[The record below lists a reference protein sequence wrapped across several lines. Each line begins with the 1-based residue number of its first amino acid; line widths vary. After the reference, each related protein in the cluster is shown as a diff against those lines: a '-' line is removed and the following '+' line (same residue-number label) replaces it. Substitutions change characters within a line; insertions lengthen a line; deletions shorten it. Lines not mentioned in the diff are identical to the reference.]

1 MTETALQRV
10 ERILSGKPTCP
21 FDFFNNTMFYDPKPP
36 EKGEYADRLKAQP
49 VVAYAAVNAVSRGVA
64 LVFPPGAMSNGYAA
78 YALAED
84 YAEKIYQATASENGG
99 RGYNTTQ
106 RLKHRVAGEELLNRV
121 ILPNRLQNANV
132 NALARDLYADKGV
145 MGVIGFEGS
154 VRTTRSNNALSQ
166 GATFQ
171 DWTFERWW
179 GPRVIDSAAMMLH
192 ADHIYSRYGALEELL
207 ADQIQCGL
215 LDDYR
220 KHIGPG
226 KNYDVV
232 DAQGE
237 HITLTDRAWET
248 AKHIVDVVERGF
260 RSDLALAALV
270 GRFQIDDWLRS
281 KHDATPIDRRKVH
294 PVLAHRSAEEL
305 ARMDRL
311 KEMMLPYIAAKCA
324 AWSKH
329 EEHEGLN
336 AYYTNNILPLTPEL
350 SADDTKALV
359 AELFAY
365 QPKGGFAHPV
375 LGTAS
380 AVKTCAAKAGL
391 SKTFDGS
398 SARKPPLQIRDD
410 RYFVARAQ
418 IFEDHHFGKLS
429 VWEQAALKFIL
440 PAMESADLST
450 KAPKRFMYLC
460 DPKGGAIA
468 GDWARKHGVSYLKE
482 AQSAEGQYARDN
494 FYKAVILKADKAGR
508 KATDALAREEMLAA
522 RGVGNVS
529 STLDFL
535 DIRAAAQKNRA
546 FVASPGEQRYS
557 SRAHLALQTEFF
569 DRNVE
574 GLVLGKEWANHPH
587 HNQLVVRAVLNAVG
601 LVDRGYDGG
610 KYQMEIF
617 EYDHMADDAAARFK
631 KMDLHDLVTAMAA
644 TVGPM
649 LAQMP
654 HVPDKATYLACARL
668 LEITDKLVDPGRA
681 NVARVQNRETG
692 KEETHEIIDWR
703 AVDPALIGFM
713 YTDPQKKADLSATKR
728 GQTQSLRDRLRAQL
742 LDVAVLEFEPAD
754 LKDLGEDYQAAW
766 AKAHGYDASE
776 RYTRR
781 DSDGVKHI
789 ANRPT

>member
-36 EKGEYADRLKAQP
+36 EKGEYAERLKAQP
-49 VVAYAAVNAVSRGVA
+49 VVAYAAVNAVSRGVT

-84 YAEKIYQATASENGG
+84 YSEKIYHATAAENGG

-106 RLKHRVAGEELLNRV
+106 RLKHRVSPEELLNRV
-121 ILPNRLQNANV
+121 ILPNRLQNANI
-132 NALARDLYADKGV
+132 NALARGLYPDKGV

-192 ADHIYSRYGALEELL
+192 GDHIYSRYGALEELL

-226 KNYDVV
+226 KKYDVV
-232 DAQGE
+232 DAQGQ
-237 HITLTDRAWET
+237 HISLTDRAWEN

-281 KHDATPIDRRKVH
+281 KHDASPIDHRKVH
-294 PVLAHRSAEEL
+294 PVLASRPADEM

-311 KEMMLPYIAAKCA
+311 KEIMLPYIAAKCVS
-324 AWSKH
+324 WSKH
-329 EEHEGLN
+329 EEHVGLHN
-336 AYYTNNILPLTPEL
+336 YYLNNILPLSGEI
-350 SADDTKALV
+350 SAEQTKALKE
-359 AELFAY
+359 ELFAY
-365 QPKGGFAHPV
+365 QPRGGFAHPV
-375 LGTAS
+375 LGTRAAPS
-380 AVKTCAAKAGL
+380 VKGDL
-391 SKTFDGS
+391 SRAFD
-398 SARKPPLQIRDD
+398 AQRVMKPQIQVRDEH
-410 RYFVARAQ
+410 YFAPRAD
-418 IFEDHHFGKLS
+418 IFEDHHFGKVS

-440 PAMESADLST
+440 PAMESADLSSA
-450 KAPKRFMYLC
+450 APKRYMYLC
-460 DPKGGAIA
+460 DPKGGAVA
-468 GDWARKHGVSYLKE
+468 GEWARKHGVDYLKE
-482 AQSAEGQYARDN
+482 AQSAEDQHARDN
-494 FYKAVILKADKAGR
+494 FYKSVVVKADKVGR
-508 KATDALAREEMLAA
+508 KATDMLAQEPLLAA

-546 FVASPGEQRYS
+546 FVASRGEQRYS
-557 SRAHLALQTEFF
+557 SRAHLALQMEFF

-587 HNQLVVRAVLNAVG
+587 HNQMVLRAVLNATG
-601 LVDRGYDGG
+601 LVERGYDGG

-617 EYDHMADDAAARFK
+617 EYDHEAPAQERFK
-631 KMDLHDLVTAMAA
+631 KLDLHDLVTAMAEQ
-644 TVGPM
+644 VERM
-649 LAQMP
+649 LAVTP
-654 HVPDKATYLACARL
+654 HVPDRATYLACARL
-668 LEITDKLVDPGRA
+668 LELTDKLVDPGRA
-681 NVARVQNRETG
+681 NIARTRDRETG
-692 KEETHEIIDWR
+692 KEIAHDIIDWR
-703 AVDPALIGFM
+703 AVDPALIGFL
-713 YTDPQKKADLSATKR
+713 YTDPQKRADLSATKQ
-728 GQTQSLRDRLRAQL
+728 GQPETLRDRLRAQL
-742 LDVAVLEFEPAD
+742 MQAAVLEFEPDD
-754 LKDLGEDYQAAW
+754 LKGLGEDYHAAW
-766 AKAHGYDASE
+766 AQAHGYDAAS

-781 DSDGVKHI
+781 ESDGVKHI

>member
-21 FDFFNNTMFYDPKPP
+21 FDFFNNTIFYDPKPP

-49 VVAYAAVNAVSRGVA
+49 VVAYAAVNAVSRGVE

-99 RGYNTTQ
+99 KGYNTTQ
-106 RLKHRVAGEELLNRV
+106 RLKHRVAGEELMNRV

-207 ADQIQCGL
+207 GDQIQCGL

-220 KHIGPG
+220 QHIGPG

-232 DAQGE
+232 DAQGD
-237 HITLTDRAWET
+237 HITLADRTWET

-270 GRFQIDDWLRS
+270 GRFQLDDWLRGGEGS
-281 KHDATPIDRRKVH
+281 PIDRRKVH
-294 PVLAHRSAEEL
+294 PVLAKRSADEL

-311 KEMMLPYIAAKCA
+311 KEIMLPYIAAKCA
-324 AWSKH
+324 TWSKH
-329 EEHEGLN
+329 AEHEGLN
-336 AYYTNNILPLTPEL
+336 TYYTNNILPLTSEL

-375 LGTAS
+375 LGQGAAPS
-380 AVKTCAAKAGL
+380 VKNGL
-391 SKTFDGS
+391 SKAFDGHA
-398 SARKPPLQIRDD
+398 ARKPQLQIRDD
-410 RYFVARAQ
+410 NYFAPRAEL
-418 IFEDHHFGKLS
+418 FEDHHFGKLS

-482 AQSAEGQYARDN
+482 AQSAEGQ
-494 FYKAVILKADKAGR
+494 
-508 KATDALAREEMLAA
+508 
-522 RGVGNVS
+522 
-529 STLDFL
+529 
-535 DIRAAAQKNRA
+535 
-546 FVASPGEQRYS
+546 
-557 SRAHLALQTEFF
+557 
-569 DRNVE
+569 
-574 GLVLGKEWANHPH
+574 
-587 HNQLVVRAVLNAVG
+587 
-601 LVDRGYDGG
+601 
-610 KYQMEIF
+610 
-617 EYDHMADDAAARFK
+617 
-631 KMDLHDLVTAMAA
+631 
-644 TVGPM
+644 
-649 LAQMP
+649 
-654 HVPDKATYLACARL
+654 
-668 LEITDKLVDPGRA
+668 
-681 NVARVQNRETG
+681 
-692 KEETHEIIDWR
+692 
-703 AVDPALIGFM
+703 
-713 YTDPQKKADLSATKR
+713 
-728 GQTQSLRDRLRAQL
+728 
-742 LDVAVLEFEPAD
+742 
-754 LKDLGEDYQAAW
+754 
-766 AKAHGYDASE
+766 
-776 RYTRR
+776 
-781 DSDGVKHI
+781 
-789 ANRPT
+789 

>member
-21 FDFFNNTMFYDPKPP
+21 FDFFNNTIFYDPKPP

-49 VVAYAAVNAVSRGVA
+49 VVAYAAVNAVSRGVE

-99 RGYNTTQ
+99 KGYNTTQ
-106 RLKHRVAGEELLNRV
+106 RLKHRVAGEELMNRV

-220 KHIGPG
+220 QHIGPG

-232 DAQGE
+232 DAQGA
-237 HITLTDRAWET
+237 HITLTDRTWET

-270 GRFQIDDWLRS
+270 GRFQLDDWLRGGENS
-281 KHDATPIDRRKVH
+281 PIDRRKVH
-294 PVLAHRSAEEL
+294 PTLAKRSADEL

-311 KEMMLPYIAAKCA
+311 KEIMLPYIAAKCA
-324 AWSKH
+324 SWSKH
-329 EEHEGLN
+329 AEHEGLN
-336 AYYTNNILPLTPEL
+336 AYYTNNILSLTPEL

-375 LGTAS
+375 LGQGAAPS
-380 AVKTCAAKAGL
+380 VKNGL
-391 SKTFDGS
+391 SKAFDGHA
-398 SARKPPLQIRDD
+398 ARKPQLQIRDD
-410 RYFVARAQ
+410 HYFAPRAEL
-418 IFEDHHFGKLS
+418 FEDHHFGKLS

-494 FYKAVILKADKAGR
+494 FYKNVIVKADKAGR
-508 KATDALAREEMLAA
+508 KATDALAREEVLAA
-522 RGVGNVS
+522 RGVGNIS

-535 DIRAAAQKNRA
+535 DVRAAAQKNRA

-610 KYQMEIF
+610 KFQMEVF
-617 EYDHMADDAAARFK
+617 EYDHTAKDVADRFK
-631 KMDLHDLVTAMAA
+631 KLDLHDLLSAMAV
-644 TVGPM
+644 TVEPM
-649 LAQMP
+649 MAQVP

-681 NVARVQNRETG
+681 NMARAQNRETG
-692 KEETHEIIDWR
+692 KEESHEIIDWR

-713 YTDPQKKADLSATKR
+713 YTDPHKKADLSATKS
-728 GQTQSLRDRLRAQL
+728 GQVQSLRDRLRTKL
-742 LDVAVLEFEPAD
+742 LEVAVLEFEPND
-754 LKDLGEDYQAAW
+754 LKGLGEDYQAAW
-766 AKAHGYDASE
+766 AKAHGYDVSE

-789 ANRPT
+789 TNRPT